1 VLPKVKNHPRTPA
14 DDILS
19 TQNLVITDV
28 WIATEHFRLLR
39 RILHRI
45 GIALGL
51 GTLAALIGAV
61 LRGWVWQLW
70 VFVAIML
77 VSLGSYA
84 IAVRWSKRG
93 KALASSR
100 LLVSVVTVIGLA
112 LALLFEDLVVA
123 FAILGLLISLLAG
136 VLISRR
142 AGFGFAVVLLIAG
155 VVLIF
160 VLRTPVLLP
169 ITLPLSQQA
178 KDWVDLVTFLLV
190 IFLGTYLVT
199 TSQDGA
205 RIAFERLVEQ
215 SNRLKVLNK
224 DLAHEIHERRQAE
237 AALAQLNSTLETLVA
252 ERTAEVVAEKDKS
265 ETILRSVGDA
275 ISVTDLDMRI
285 QYVNEAFVTL
295 TGYSSAEIV
304 GRPMYTLLAQ
314 ETAELD
320 RRSRQ
325 FAWQTGAYSQR
336 EITMRHK
343 SGRTYD
349 AVLTIASL
357 QYEGECTGYIFSH
370 QDITKFKALER
381 ARSKFITNVSHELRT
396 PVTSIK
402 LSAYLLQSE
411 RSAEKAVEYLR
422 ALERQSARLE
432 HLIEDILEMASLD
445 SGQGVTRW
453 ELLPLA
459 LIVTDIATC
468 YQNQAAAHNVTLT
481 AEPVPADLPEVTGD
495 SFRLEQAL
503 KELVENALIF
513 TPPGGNVHIALA
525 AVEAHARHW
534 VTLAVRDTGPGI
546 SPDEQPKLF
555 NRFFRGALAESG
567 HVPGTGLGLSIVDEI
582 MRAHGGYISVE
593 SELGQ
598 GSTFTLWLPVG

>member
-1 VLPKVKNHPRTPA
+1 MKKNLQTPT

-28 WIATEHFRLLR
+28 WIATEQSRLLNC
-39 RILHRI
+39 ILHRI
-45 GIALGL
+45 GVALAL
-51 GTLAALIGAV
+51 GTLIVLIFAV
-61 LRGWVWQLW
+61 LHGSVWQLW
-70 VFVAIML
+70 ALFAIML
-77 VSLGSYA
+77 LGLGGYVLA
-84 IAVRWSKRG
+84 ARWSKRG
-93 KALASSR
+93 KVLASSW
-100 LLVSVVTVIGLA
+100 LLISIVTMIGLA

-123 FAILGLLISLLAG
+123 FAILGLLISLMAG

-142 AGFGFAVVLLIAG
+142 AGFGFAAILLVVGLVFIY
-155 VVLIF
+155 
-160 VLRTPVLLP
+160 VLRTPILLP
-169 ITLPLSQQA
+169 ITLSLSQQT
-178 KDWVDLVTFLLV
+178 KNWVDLATFLLT
-190 IFLGTYLVT
+190 IFLGTYLVA
-199 TSQDGA
+199 TSQEGT
-205 RIAFERLVEQ
+205 RMAFERLVEQ
-215 SNRLKVLNK
+215 SNRLKVLNR
-224 DLAHEIHERRQAE
+224 DLAHEIHERKQAE

-252 ERTAEVVAEKDKS
+252 ERTAEAVAEKDKS
-265 ETILRSVGDA
+265 EAILRSIGDA
-275 ISVTDLDMRI
+275 ISVTDMDMRI

-304 GRPMYTLLAQ
+304 GRPMYTLMVQ
-314 ETAELD
+314 EMPELD

-357 QYEGECTGYIFSH
+357 QYEGERTGYIFSH

-381 ARSKFITNVSHELRT
+381 ARSQFITNVSHELRT

-411 RSAEKAVEYLR
+411 HSAERAVKYLH

-432 HLIEDILEMASLD
+432 HLIEDILEIASLD
-445 SGQGVTRW
+445 SGQAVTTW
-453 ELLPLA
+453 ESIPLA
-459 LIVTDIATC
+459 VVVSDTATC
-468 YQNQAAAHNVTLT
+468 YQNQASAQDVTLT
-481 AEPVPADLPEVTGD
+481 ADPIPDDLPDVRGD
-495 SFRLEQAL
+495 LSRLQQAL

-513 TPPGGNVHIALA
+513 TSPGGDVHITLA
-525 AVEAHARHW
+525 TVEANARQW

-546 SPDEQPKLF
+546 SPDEKPKLF

-582 MRAHGGYISVE
+582 VRAHGGHISVE

-598 GSTFTLWLPVG
+598 GSAFTLWLPAA

>member
-1 VLPKVKNHPRTPA
+1 MKHHSRTPA
-14 DDILS
+14 EDILS
-19 TQNLVITDV
+19 TQNIVITDV
-28 WIATEHFRLLR
+28 WIATEQSRLLHC
-39 RILHRI
+39 ILHRI
-45 GIALGL
+45 GVALGL
-51 GTLAALIGAV
+51 GASVALVAAV
-61 LRGWVWQLW
+61 LRERVWQLW
-70 VFVAIML
+70 ALFVIML
-77 VSLGSYA
+77 LGLGGYA
-84 IAVRWSKRG
+84 LAIRWSKRG
-93 KALASSR
+93 KVLASSWV
-100 LLVSVVTVIGLA
+100 LIAIVTVVGLT

-142 AGFGFAVVLLIAG
+142 AGFGFAAVLLIAG
-155 VVLIF
+155 VVLIC
-160 VLRTPVLLP
+160 VLRTPILLP
-169 ITLPLSQQA
+169 VTLPLSQQT
-178 KDWVDLVTFLLV
+178 KNWVDLAAFLLT
-190 IFLGTYLVT
+190 IFLGTYLVA
-199 TSQDGA
+199 TSQDGT

-215 SNRLKVLNK
+215 SNKLKVLNK

-237 AALAQLNSTLETLVA
+237 AALAQLNSTLETSVA
-252 ERTAEVVAEKDKS
+252 ERTAEAIAEKGKS
-265 ETILRSVGDA
+265 EAILRSVGDA

-304 GRPMYTLLAQ
+304 GRPMYTLMVQ
-314 ETAELD
+314 EAGELD

-336 EITMRHK
+336 EIVMRHK

-357 QYEGECTGYIFSH
+357 QYEGERTGYIFSH

-381 ARSKFITNVSHELRT
+381 ARSQFITNVSHELRT

-411 RSAEKAVEYLR
+411 RSAERAAEYLR

-432 HLIEDILEMASLD
+432 HLIEDILEIASLD
-445 SGQGVTRW
+445 SGQAVIRW
-453 ELLPLA
+453 ELLSFA
-459 LIVTDIATC
+459 AIVTDMVTC
-468 YQNQAAAHNVTLT
+468 YQTQADAHDVTLT
-481 AEPVPADLPEVTGD
+481 VEVPTDLPEVKGD
-495 SFRLEQAL
+495 PVRLEQAL

-513 TPPGGNVHIALA
+513 TPSGGNVRIALA
-525 AVEAHARHW
+525 AVEAHARQW
-534 VTLAVRDTGPGI
+534 VTLGVRDTGPGI
-546 SPDEQPKLF
+546 SSEEKPKLF
-555 NRFFRGALAESG
+555 NRFFRGVLAESG

-598 GSTFTLWLPVG
+598 GSTFTLWLPVV

>member
-1 VLPKVKNHPRTPA
+1 MKKHLQAST

-28 WIATEHFRLLR
+28 WVATEQLRLLNC
-39 RILHRI
+39 ILYRI
-45 GIALGL
+45 GVVLGL
-51 GTLAALIGAV
+51 GTLVVLISAV
-61 LRGWVWQLW
+61 LRGSVWQLW
-70 VFVAIML
+70 VLFAIML
-77 VSLGSYA
+77 LGLGGYA
-84 IAVRWSKRG
+84 LAVRLSKRG
-93 KALASSR
+93 KVLASSW
-100 LLVSVVTVIGLA
+100 LLISVVTVVGLV

-123 FAILGLLISLLAG
+123 FAILGLLISLMAG

-142 AGFGFAVVLLIAG
+142 AGFGFAAILLVVGL
-155 VVLIF
+155 VLIC

-169 ITLPLSQQA
+169 ITLPLSSQTKNWA
-178 KDWVDLVTFLLV
+178 DLATFLLTV
-190 IFLGTYLVT
+190 FLGTYLVA
-199 TSQDGA
+199 TSQEGT
-205 RIAFERLVEQ
+205 RMAFERLVEQ
-215 SNRLKVLNK
+215 SNKLKVLNR
-224 DLAHEIHERRQAE
+224 DLAHEIHERKQAE

-252 ERTAEVVAEKDKS
+252 ERTAEAVAEKDKS

-275 ISVTDLDMRI
+275 IGVTDLDMRI

-304 GRPMYTLLAQ
+304 GRPMYTLMVQ

-325 FAWQTGAYSQR
+325 FAWQTGPYSQR

-381 ARSKFITNVSHELRT
+381 ARSQFITNVSHELRT

-411 RSAEKAVEYLR
+411 RSAENAVEYLH

-432 HLIEDILEMASLD
+432 HLIEDILEIASLD
-445 SGQGVTRW
+445 SGQGVTKW
-453 ELLPLA
+453 EPVPFA
-459 LIVTDIATC
+459 LIVTDTATG
-468 YQNQAAAHNVTLT
+468 YQSRASAHNVTLT
-481 AEPVPADLPEVTGD
+481 ADSGPLDLPEVKGD
-495 SFRLEQAL
+495 PSRLQQAL

-513 TPPGGNVHIALA
+513 TPPGGDVHIALA
-525 AVEAHARHW
+525 TVEDNARHW

-546 SPDEQPKLF
+546 SADEKPKLF

-567 HVPGTGLGLSIVDEI
+567 HVPGTGLGLSIADEI
-582 MRAHGGYISVE
+582 VRAHGGYISVE

>member
-1 VLPKVKNHPRTPA
+1 MKKRPQTPT

-19 TQNLVITDV
+19 TQNLVIADV
-28 WIATEHFRLLR
+28 WIATEQSRLLNC
-39 RILHRI
+39 ILHRI
-45 GIALGL
+45 GAALGL
-51 GTLAALIGAV
+51 GTLVVLISAV
-61 LRGWVWQLW
+61 LRSSAWQLW
-70 VFVAIML
+70 VLFAIML
-77 VSLGSYA
+77 LGLGGYA
-84 IAVRWSKRG
+84 LAVRWSKHG
-93 KALASSR
+93 KVLASSW
-100 LLVSVVTVIGLA
+100 LLISIVAVVGLA

-123 FAILGLLISLLAG
+123 FAILGLLISLMAG

-142 AGFGFAVVLLIAG
+142 AGFGFAIILLVLG
-155 VVLIF
+155 LIF
-160 VLRTPVLLP
+160 MFILRTPVLLP
-169 ITLPLSQQA
+169 ITLSLSQQT
-178 KDWVDLVTFLLV
+178 KNWVDLATFLLT
-190 IFLGTYLVT
+190 IFLGTYLVA
-199 TSQDGA
+199 TSQEGT
-205 RIAFERLVEQ
+205 RMAFDRLVEQ
-215 SNRLKVLNK
+215 SNRLKVLNR
-224 DLAHEIHERRQAE
+224 DLAHEIHERKQAE
-237 AALAQLNSTLETLVA
+237 VALAQLNSTLETLVA

-265 ETILRSVGDA
+265 EAILRSVGDA

-304 GRPMYTLLAQ
+304 GRPMYALMIQ
-314 ETAELD
+314 ESPELD

-370 QDITKFKALER
+370 QDITKFKALDR
-381 ARSKFITNVSHELRT
+381 ARSQFITNVSHELRT

-411 RSAEKAVEYLR
+411 HSAERAVEYLR
-422 ALERQSARLE
+422 ALDRQSARLE
-432 HLIEDILEMASLD
+432 HLIEDILEIASLD
-445 SGQGVTRW
+445 SGQAVTIW
-453 ELLPLA
+453 EPVPLA
-459 LIVTDIATC
+459 IVVSDTATC
-468 YQNQAAAHNVTLT
+468 YQEQASAQDVTLT
-481 AEPVPADLPEVTGD
+481 ADYSIPDDLPEVKGD
-495 SFRLEQAL
+495 LSRLQQAL

-513 TPPGGNVHIALA
+513 TPPGGEVHIALA
-525 AVEAHARHW
+525 AVEANARHW

-546 SPDEQPKLF
+546 SPDEKPKLF

-582 MRAHGGYISVE
+582 VRAHGGHISVE

-598 GSTFTLWLPVG
+598 GSTFTLWFPVG